1 MMYERVAYMCPNCHQ
16 GHFFNKAELFS
27 IMCPKC
33 NIAMRYMGSKFVSKE
48 QEEKRKAELDRIF
61 SQPVTMVYC
70 PYCNSVNTSKISTT
84 SKVVNTAVFG
94 IFGTKRFKQWHC
106 NDCGSDF

>member
-33 NIAMRYMGSKFVSKE
+33 DIAMRYMGCKLVSKE
-48 QEEKRKAELDRIF
+48 QEEREAARRKRLR
-61 SQPVTMVYC
+61 SQFVPVYC
-70 PYCNSVNTSKISTT
+70 PYCNSVDTSKISTT